1 MVTQE
6 AGFRIQCPKPLGT
19 DLQPSLRAK
28 GSSRITSFSSSPIGR
43 VSCFTAHR
51 TGVLFCCLV
60 GQFSEVA
67 RRLFVWRLSDA
78 LQKDQEFDAPD
89 VLRETLSRS

>member
-6 AGFRIQCPKPLGT
+6 AGFRIQCPNPLGT
-19 DLQPSLRAK
+19 DLRPLCLQRGHPASQA
-28 GSSRITSFSSSPIGR
+28 SRVGQLAELHALPPIGQG
-43 VSCFTAHR
+43 SYSAA
-51 TGVLFCCLV
+51 
-60 GQFSEVA
+60 FSQAA

-89 VLRETLSRS
+89 VLTCRETRS